1 MVHVSCNLCG
11 TDDFDI
17 VFAAGRAQSQQI
29 VRCKA
34 CGLLY
39 ANPRTGELDAA
50 LVALHDPEFLP
61 QMLQREHDPRRDKE
75 SLQVRDYATTRDFLA
90 GLFPRRGRLVEIGC
104 GLGFLL
110 DYFHRDGWQ
119 VLGVD
124 PDRLM
129 ARHAE
134 EVLGVKVSTTTLTQ
148 AALDEAA
155 FDVVLMMNVIE
166 HLHDPAATLRD
177 IHRLLKPGGVLVVET
192 PRLDNWTFR
201 LLGRRERNIACEGH
215 VYFFTTR
222 TLCALAKK
230 AGLAVLR
237 CDAVGRSLTADR
249 LLWQAGI
256 VTRLPTLQRL
266 LHAASRACRLDA
278 VHLTLNLRDIQRLYL
293 QRPA

>member
-1 MVHVSCNLCG
+1 MVRVSCNLCG
-11 TDDFDI
+11 ADDFDI

-39 ANPRTGELDAA
+39 ANPRTGELDDV
-50 LVALHDPEFLP
+50 LVARHDPTFLP
-61 QMLQREHDPRRDKE
+61 QMLQREHDPRMDKE
-75 SLQVRDYATTRDFLA
+75 SLQVRDYAGTRDFLSR
-90 GLFPRRGRLVEIGC
+90 LFPERGRLVEIGC

-110 DYFHRDGWQ
+110 DYFRRDGWQ
-119 VLGVD
+119 VEGVD

-129 ARHAE
+129 ASHAE
-134 EVLGVKVSTTTLTQ
+134 RALALVVSATTLQQ
-148 AALDEAA
+148 AGLREGA

-177 IHRLLKPGGVLVVET
+177 VHRLLKPGGVLVVET
-192 PRLDNWTFR
+192 PRLDNWTAR
-201 LLGRRERNIACEGH
+201 LFGARERNLACEGH
-215 VYFFTTR
+215 VFFFTTR
-222 TLCALAKK
+222 TLAALARQ

-249 LLWQAGI
+249 LLWQAGLMS
-256 VTRLPTLQRL
+256 RLPPLQRL
-266 LHAASRACRLDA
+266 LHVVSRACRLDA
-278 VHLTLNLRDIQRLYL
+278 VRLTINLRDIQRLYL

>member
-1 MVHVSCNLCG
+1 MVRVSCNLCG
-11 TDDFDI
+11 ADDFDI

-39 ANPRTGELDAA
+39 ANPRSGDLDDA
-50 LVALHDPEFLP
+50 LVARHDPAFLP

-75 SLQVRDYATTRDFLA
+75 ALQVRDYAGTRDFLA

-110 DYFHRDGWQ
+110 DYFRRDGWQ
-119 VLGVD
+119 VQGVD

-134 EVLGVKVSTTTLTQ
+134 QALGLAVSATTLQQ
-148 AALDEAA
+148 AGLGEGA

-177 IHRLLKPGGVLVVET
+177 VHRLLRPGGVLIVET
-192 PRLDNWTFR
+192 PRLDNWTAR
-201 LLGRRERNIACEGH
+201 LFGARERNIACEGH
-215 VYFFTTR
+215 VFFFTTR
-222 TLCALAKK
+222 TLAALAQR
-230 AGLAVLR
+230 AGLTVLR

-249 LLWQAGI
+249 LLWQAGLAS
-256 VTRLPTLQRL
+256 RLPPLQRL
-266 LHAASRACRLDA
+266 LHAVSRACRLEA
-278 VHLTLNLRDIQRLYL
+278 VRLTINLRDIQRLYL